1 MARFRAAPRG
11 AVPHQYRA
19 ADNIGLPILLGE
31 TSAALIGGITGL
43 LLSLAD
49 TEGPLAG
56 RLRLTLMVAGGIVV
70 GGAMGQWLNLVR
82 PIFWIAFFIAIFA
95 AGLLN

>member
-11 AVPHQYRA
+11 AVPHQYRT

-95 AGLLN
+95 AGLLS

>member
-11 AVPHQYRA
+11 AVPHQYRT
-19 ADNIGLPILLGE
+19 ADNIGPPILLGE
-31 TSAALIGGITGL
+31 TSVALIGGITGL